1 MPSQGFS
8 DDLKHMV
15 RDTTT
20 GARERLGAL
29 QRGLQSG
36 LGRMRALP
44 SATKMKIG
52 VCVACVGVF
61 AVGLAMRGEGHPTNH
76 GSSFRISDV
85 GSASAAEVARPT
97 RAAHKSY
104 AVGKAEESQG
114 SYKAAAQSY
123 ALAARKGDVR
133 GFNKLVAM
141 TRAPKCEARS
151 EAADA
156 LATLRGKKAT
166 ATLKRLA
173 RANFKDES
181 RAPGIFSCSSKRAAL
196 KALEQHGRG

>member
-1 MPSQGFS
+1 MPSQGFT
-8 DDLKHMV
+8 DELKHMV

-29 QRGLQSG
+29 QRGLHSG
-36 LGRMRALP
+36 LGRVRALP

-52 VCVACVGVF
+52 VCVACVVVF
-61 AVGLAMRGEGHPTNH
+61 AGGLALRGEAPTTNH
-76 GSSFRISDV
+76 GPSFRLNDM
-85 GSASAAEVARPT
+85 GSASAAENPRPT

-104 AVGKAEESQG
+104 AAGKAEESQG
-114 SYKAAAQSY
+114 AYKAAAQSY
-123 ALAARKGDVR
+123 ATAARKGDVR

-141 TRAPKCEARS
+141 THAPKCEARS

-156 LATLRGKKAT
+156 LGTLRSKKAT

-173 RANFKDES
+173 RAKFKDES
-181 RAPGIFSCSSKRAAL
+181 KTPGIFSCSSRRAAQ